1 MGMSKEQRK
10 TLLEKYPC
18 PSNGVFLSAPKVNP
32 EIIAAVSPF
41 TVKQDGSHMIIQN
54 QVAGGITILGNAL
67 TYVLSR
73 DNPEGGEA
81 LEPRRLITW
90 LSDAGRLLS
99 DLHHF
104 LSVTRRGFFT
114 TGLNKTVKNLADRAV
129 IDTYLFG
136 ETFGEQL
143 RAAKAIEKTGR
154 ELKEDDKCK
163 SASKFSNKTFPSR
176 GKFRP
181 LNSKRPS
188 YQSPVVA
195 KNTADPQELVE
206 INSGKHSIVN
216 VPRLKRSP

>member
-1 MGMSKEQRK
+1 MYAR
-10 TLLEKYPC
+10 
-18 PSNGVFLSAPKVNP
+18 N
-32 EIIAAVSPF
+32 
-41 TVKQDGSHMIIQN
+41 
-54 QVAGGITILGNAL
+54 
-67 TYVLSR
+67 
-73 DNPEGGEA
+73 
-81 LEPRRLITW
+81 
-90 LSDAGRLLS
+90 DAGRLLS
-99 DLHHF
+99 DLHHL
-104 LSVTRRGFFT
+104 LSVARRGFFT